1 MALHAAYLFIAATLV
16 AVYLTRSIRRRNARD
31 RLARQHGC
39 EPLTL
44 AYNKLPFG
52 LDRKWQIVT
61 HRGNILD
68 DLITTRFA
76 ELGSYIYT
84 DNQWGSPP
92 IICAEPA
99 AIKAVLSTKFRDWD
113 MDSNRYPALGPWL
126 GRGVLVSSHQG
137 KGSLWLTARTLL
149 RPMFASVA
157 TYNHALMEKS
167 VQDFLSTMSRVNED
181 SATRSDLLPLI
192 RRLNIDII
200 TAIFC
205 GGSIGAQ
212 KKGLEAAP
220 RAAAAA
226 AASSGKKPT
235 LEEAFDAIEP
245 IAGLRLQTGSL
256 YWLFT
261 SKPFRDACDT
271 FSELANGWINQALRK
286 THEKSSPQGGG
297 LGHVAEAAQS
307 FTEEL
312 VSSTEDRELLRDI
325 LVQLLFAGI
334 DTSTSMLSFTLL
346 ELGRHPGSWTRLRAE
361 LAEHSLLSAGPE
373 TITAGQLKD
382 CVFLQNVVKETLRL
396 YPPVPINSREAIR
409 DTVLP
414 TGGGADGSKPVF
426 VPKGTSLKYSPYVM
440 HRRSDLYG
448 PDAMEWNP
456 DRWLGRSH
464 GWDYLPFNGGPRI
477 CIGQKF
483 ALTAGAYV
491 LTRLAQQ
498 FDTCEAASSNKG
510 PLESKLGAVLI
521 PAAGVPVSLGNSS

>member
-1 MALHAAYLFIAATLV
+1 MPVTDSLV
-16 AVYLTRSIRRRNARD
+16 TTA
-31 RLARQHGC
+31 
-39 EPLTL
+39 
-44 AYNKLPFG
+44 
-52 LDRKWQIVT
+52 IVT

-76 ELGSYIYT
+76 ELGCYIYT

-149 RPMFASVA
+149 RPMFASAA
-157 TYNHALMEKS
+157 TYNHSLMEKS
-167 VQDFLSTMSRVNED
+167 VQDFLSSMGRVNED
-181 SATRSDLLPLI
+181 DATRSNLLPLI

-212 KKGLEAAP
+212 KQGLDAGP
-220 RAAAAA
+220 RTG
-226 AASSGKKPT
+226 ASSGMKPT

-286 THEKSSPQGGG
+286 THDKSSQQGFTEG
-297 LGHVAEAAQS
+297 EQS

-334 DTSTSMLSFTLL
+334 DTSTSMLSFALL
-346 ELGRHPGSWTRLRAE
+346 ELGRHPGSWTRLRSE
-361 LAEHSLLSAGPE
+361 LAENGLLLAAPE

-382 CVFLQNVVKETLRL
+382 CVFLQNVIKETLRL

-440 HRRSDLYG
+440 HRRRDLYG

-456 DRWLGRSH
+456 DRWLSRSH

-491 LTRLAQQ
+491 LARLAQQ
-498 FDTCEAASSNKG
+498 FDTCEAMASKG

-521 PAAGVPVSLGNSS
+521 PAAGVPVSLDNSS

>member
-1 MALHAAYLFIAATLV
+1 MALHAAYMFIAATLV
-16 AVYLTRSIRRRNARD
+16 AFYLTRSIRQRNARD
-31 RLARQHGC
+31 KLARQHGC

-76 ELGSYIYT
+76 QLGCYIYT

-149 RPMFASVA
+149 RPMFASAA
-157 TYNHALMEKS
+157 TYNHSLMEKS
-167 VQDFLSTMSRVNED
+167 VQDFLSSMSRVNEHG
-181 SATRSDLLPLI
+181 AARGDLLPLI

-212 KKGLEAAP
+212 SKGLDAGP
-220 RAAAAA
+220 RAG
-226 AASSGKKPT
+226 AASSAKKPT

-271 FSELANGWINQALRK
+271 FSELANGWIDQALRK
-286 THEKSSPQGGG
+286 THDKASPPRG
-297 LGHVAEAAQS
+297 LGRVTEAAQS

-334 DTSTSMLSFTLL
+334 DTSTSMLSFALL
-346 ELGRHPGSWTRLRAE
+346 ELGRHPGSWARLRAE
-361 LAEHSLLSAGPE
+361 LAEHGLLTAVPD

-382 CVFLQNVVKETLRL
+382 CVFLQNVIKETLRL

-414 TGGGADGSKPVF
+414 TGGGEDGSKPVF

-491 LTRLAQQ
+491 LSRLAQQ
-498 FDTCEAASSNKG
+498 FDTCEAMASKG